1 MTAGGPQVRW
11 LSHVRSVLGTE
22 IHAVRNR
29 KLDLN
34 PADLTRF
41 TFPLMLGLAG
51 VLAFGAVPLVV
62 IRSSVSTDDV
72 LVPLVGSL
80 ALTAVG
86 TAVMTWLIAIVVSGL
101 VLMVFYRTA
110 PTTSSRLVIRTVVDS
125 FDRVSDTAARLAT
138 LALVAGLVA
147 LAIGL
152 PTRRDDEFAHPVIDD
167 LLTAQIGVLLAAL
180 GVAYLAET
188 VRCAAELVDRQSLLL
203 AWPWSLGI
211 SCVSWVVATTIGP
224 FETTRTLE
232 VLLNEWL
239 PATVNGTS
247 RADVIADLLPASAN
261 WWAAV
266 APLPVITLIWILE
279 ARRDNG
285 FVEIRELIRSER
297 DDLRGVR

>member
-1 MTAGGPQVRW
+1 M
-11 LSHVRSVLGTE
+11 LSTE
-22 IHAVRNR
+22 TNAVRNR

-41 TFPLMLGLAG
+41 TVPLVLGLAG
-51 VLAFGAVPLVV
+51 AVAFGAVPLIV

-72 LVPLVGSL
+72 LVPLLGSL

-101 VLMVFYRTA
+101 VLVVVYRTA
-110 PTTSSRLVIRTVVDS
+110 PATASRLVIRTVVDS

-138 LALVAGLVA
+138 LALVAGLIA

-152 PTRRDDEFAHPVIDD
+152 PTRPDDELAHPVVND

-211 SCVSWVVATTIGP
+211 SCASWIIATSVGP
-224 FETTRTLE
+224 FQTSRMLA

-239 PATVNGTS
+239 PADVNGTP
-247 RADVIADLLPASAN
+247 RAEVIADLLPAGAN
-261 WWAAV
+261 WWAAF
-266 APLPVITLIWILE
+266 ALLPVIAVVWALG
-279 ARRDNG
+279 AHRHDG
-285 FVEIRELIRSER
+285 FAAMRELVEGDSARPREA
-297 DDLRGVR
+297 

>member
-1 MTAGGPQVRW
+1 MRW
-11 LSHVRSVLGTE
+11 LSHVRSVLSTE

-41 TFPLMLGLAG
+41 TFPLVLGLAG
-51 VLAFGAVPLVV
+51 VVAFGAVPLIV

-72 LVPLVGSL
+72 LVPLLGSL

-101 VLMVFYRTA
+101 VLVVVYRTA
-110 PTTSSRLVIRTVVDS
+110 PATASRLVIRTVVDS

-152 PTRRDDEFAHPVIDD
+152 PTRPDDELAHPVVND

-211 SCVSWVVATTIGP
+211 SCASWIIATSIGP
-224 FETTRTLE
+224 FQTSRMLA

-239 PATVNGTS
+239 PAAVNGTP
-247 RADVIADLLPASAN
+247 RTEVIADLLPASAN
-261 WWAAV
+261 WWAAF
-266 APLPVITLIWILE
+266 ALLPMIAVVWALG
-279 ARRDNG
+279 AHRHDG
-285 FVEIRELIRSER
+285 FAAMRELLAGER
-297 DDLRGVR
+297 DRPRRA

>member
-1 MTAGGPQVRW
+1 MRW
-11 LSHVRSVLGTE
+11 LSHVRSVLSTE
-22 IHAVRNR
+22 IHAIRNR

-41 TFPLMLGLAG
+41 TVPLVLGLAG
-51 VLAFGAVPLVV
+51 AVAFGAVPLIV

-72 LVPLVGSL
+72 LVPLLGSL

-101 VLMVFYRTA
+101 VLVVVYRTA
-110 PTTSSRLVIRTVVDS
+110 PATASRLVIRTVVDS

-138 LALVAGLVA
+138 LALVAGLIA

-152 PTRRDDEFAHPVIDD
+152 PTRPDDELAHPVVND

-211 SCVSWVVATTIGP
+211 SCVSWIIATSVGP
-224 FETTRTLE
+224 FQTSRMLA

-239 PATVNGTS
+239 PATVNGTP
-247 RADVIADLLPASAN
+247 RTEVIADLLPAGAN
-261 WWAAV
+261 WWAAF
-266 APLPVITLIWILE
+266 ALLPVIAVVWALG
-279 ARRDNG
+279 AHRHDG
-285 FVEIRELIRSER
+285 FAMMRELVEGDSAGPREA
-297 DDLRGVR
+297 

>member
-1 MTAGGPQVRW
+1 MRW
-11 LSHVRSVLGTE
+11 LSHVRSVLSTE

-41 TFPLMLGLAG
+41 TVPLVLGLAG
-51 VLAFGAVPLVV
+51 AVAFGAVPLIV

-72 LVPLVGSL
+72 LVPLLGSL

-101 VLMVFYRTA
+101 VLVVVYRTA
-110 PTTSSRLVIRTVVDS
+110 PATASRLVIRTVVDS

-138 LALVAGLVA
+138 LALVAGLIA

-152 PTRRDDEFAHPVIDD
+152 PTRPDDELAHPVVND

-211 SCVSWVVATTIGP
+211 SCASWIIATSVGP
-224 FETTRTLE
+224 FQTSRMLA

-239 PATVNGTS
+239 PADVNGTP
-247 RADVIADLLPASAN
+247 RAEVIADLLPAGAN
-261 WWAAV
+261 WWAAF
-266 APLPVITLIWILE
+266 ALLPVIAVVWALG
-279 ARRDNG
+279 AHRHDG
-285 FVEIRELIRSER
+285 FAAMRELVEGDSARPREA
-297 DDLRGVR
+297 

>member
-1 MTAGGPQVRW
+1 MTAGGAQVRW
-11 LSHVRSVLGTE
+11 LSHVRSVLGAE

-41 TFPLMLGLAG
+41 TFPLAVGLVG

-72 LVPLVGSL
+72 LVPVVGSL

-101 VLMVFYRTA
+101 VLMVFYRTP

-152 PTRRDDEFAHPVIDD
+152 PARRDDELAHPVIDE

-180 GVAYLAET
+180 GIAYLAET

-211 SCVSWVVATTIGP
+211 SCVSWIVATTIGP

-266 APLPVITLIWILE
+266 APLPVIALIWLLE

-285 FVEIRELIRSER
+285 FVEIRELVRGER
-297 DDLRGVR
+297 AQSA

>member
-1 MTAGGPQVRW
+1 MRW

-34 PADLTRF
+34 PADLTKF
-41 TFPLMLGLAG
+41 TFPLVLGLAG

-72 LVPLVGSL
+72 LVPLLGSL

-101 VLMVFYRTA
+101 VLVVVYRTA
-110 PTTSSRLVIRTVVDS
+110 PTMASRLVLRTVVDS

-152 PTRRDDEFAHPVIDD
+152 PTRRDDELAHPVIDD

-180 GVAYLAET
+180 GIAYLAET

-211 SCVSWVVATTIGP
+211 SCVSWIFATTIGP
-224 FETTRTLE
+224 FETTRL
-232 VLLNEWL
+232 LAIRLNEWL

-247 RADVIADLLPASAN
+247 RADVIADLLPAGAT
-261 WWAAV
+261 WWAAL
-266 APLPVITLIWILE
+266 APLPVITLIWLFE

-285 FVEIRELIRSER
+285 FVRIGELVRGER
-297 DDLRGVR
+297 GGVRGAR

>member
-1 MTAGGPQVRW
+1 MRW
-11 LSHVRSVLGTE
+11 LTHVRSVLGTE

-34 PADLTRF
+34 PADLTKF
-41 TFPLMLGLAG
+41 TFPLVLGLAG

-72 LVPLVGSL
+72 LVPLLGSL

-101 VLMVFYRTA
+101 VLVVVYRTA
-110 PTTSSRLVIRTVVDS
+110 PAMASRLVLRTVVDS

-152 PTRRDDEFAHPVIDD
+152 PTRRDDELAHPVIDD

-180 GVAYLAET
+180 GIAYLAET

-211 SCVSWVVATTIGP
+211 SCVSWIFATTIGP
-224 FETTRTLE
+224 FETTRLLAI
-232 VLLNEWL
+232 LLNEWL

-247 RADVIADLLPASAN
+247 RADVIADLLPAGAT
-261 WWAAV
+261 WWAAL
-266 APLPVITLIWILE
+266 APLPVITLIWLSE
-279 ARRDNG
+279 ARRGNG
-285 FVEIRELIRSER
+285 FVRIGELVRGER
-297 DDLRGVR
+297 GGVRGAR